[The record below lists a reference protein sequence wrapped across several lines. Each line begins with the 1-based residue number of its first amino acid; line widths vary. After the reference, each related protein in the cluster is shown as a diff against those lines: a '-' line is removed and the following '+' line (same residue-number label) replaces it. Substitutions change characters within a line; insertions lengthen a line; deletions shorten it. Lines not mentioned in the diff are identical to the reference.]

1 VNQLLI
7 YKIFHDKLSES
18 TFDEFEKDE
27 KCKDENCR
35 YWIMMTPKE
44 LEEKN
49 EFFHFN
55 YQTIYDCIHNEDA
68 PKLDIYEN
76 YSFGILN
83 IIGPDESFFSVTE
96 LNFYITDSCLVFVSK
111 NYPDIFREIQNDIYN
126 KGSLNIST
134 EKILYNLIDK
144 MTIKDYN
151 MLSNL
156 ESEISGVEEDVLE
169 GKTKDYAKDI
179 VLLKNKL
186 LFLKKHYEPLLDIVE
201 NLTENENKV
210 LDEKSIAYF
219 VILFNRIERLN
230 RKVGNL
236 RDYVTQIRE
245 SYQAQLDINLNNT
258 MKLFTVLTAVFSPLT
273 LIVGWY
279 GMNFT
284 TMPEFHWKY
293 GYVFV
298 IFLSLA
304 VLSFCLWIFKKKKL
318 W

>member
-1 VNQLLI
+1 MLI
-7 YKIFHDKLSES
+7 YEIYQDKLIES
-18 TFDEFEKDE
+18 TFDEFIAN
-27 KCKDENCR
+27 ENNK
-35 YWIMMTPKE
+35 YWIMMSPKE

-49 EFFHFN
+49 DFFHFS
-55 YQTIYDCIHNEDA
+55 YQTLFDCNHNEDA

-76 YSFGILN
+76 YNFGILN
-83 IIGPDESFFSVTE
+83 IIGPKKSFFSVTE
-96 LNFYITDSCLVFVSK
+96 LNFYIAKNYLIFVSF
-111 NYPDIFREIQNDIYN
+111 NYLDIFRDIQNDIFN
-126 KGSLNIST
+126 KGSFNTST

-144 MTIKDYN
+144 MTAKDYK

-156 ESEISGVEEDVLE
+156 ESEISIVEEDVLE
-169 GKTKDYAKDI
+169 GKIKDYAKDI

-201 NLTENENKV
+201 DLIENGNNII
-210 LDEKSIAYF
+210 DTKSIAYF

-258 MKLFTVLTAVFSPLT
+258 MKLLTVLTAIFSPLT
-273 LIVGWY
+273 FIVGWY

-284 TMPEFHWKY
+284 TMPLFHWKY
-293 GYVFV
+293 GYPFV
-298 IFLSLA
+298 IFLCLI
-304 VLSFCLWIFKKKKL
+304 VLTFCIWFFRKKKL

>member
-1 VNQLLI
+1 MLI
-7 YKIFHDKLSES
+7 YKIFQDRLSES
-18 TFDEFEKDE
+18 TFDEFEKD
-27 KCKDENCR
+27 KSCN
-35 YWIMMTPKE
+35 YWIMMTPEE
-44 LEEKN
+44 LQEKN
-49 EFFHFN
+49 KVFRFS

-83 IIGPDESFFSVTE
+83 LIGPNESFFSVTE
-96 LNFYITDSCLVFVSK
+96 LNFYITDSCLIFVSK
-111 NYPDIFREIQNDIYN
+111 NYVDIFSEIQNDIYN
-126 KGSLNIST
+126 RGSLSISR

-169 GKTKDYAKDI
+169 GKTKDYTKDI

-201 NLTENENKV
+201 DLTENENEV

-279 GMNFT
+279 GMNFP
-284 TMPEFHWKY
+284 TMPEFHWRY
-293 GYVFV
+293 GYIFV
-298 IFLSLA
+298 ILLSLA

>member
-1 VNQLLI
+1 MVIYRIFQDRLL
-7 YKIFHDKLSES
+7 ES
-18 TFDEFEKDE
+18 TFDEFEKD
-27 KCKDENCR
+27 KNGR
-35 YWIMMTPKE
+35 YWIMMNPEE

-49 EFFHFN
+49 EFFHFS
-55 YQTIYDCIHNEDA
+55 YQTIYDCKHNEDA

-83 IIGPDESFFSVTE
+83 MIGPNESFFSVTE
-96 LNFYITDSCLVFVSK
+96 LNFYITNNCLIFVSK
-111 NYPDIFREIQNDIYN
+111 NYLDIFSEIQNDIYN
-126 KGSLNIST
+126 KGSLNVST

-144 MTIKDYN
+144 MTVKDYN

-156 ESEISGVEEDVLE
+156 ESEISEVEGDVLE
-169 GKTKDYAKDI
+169 GKTKDYTTDI

-201 NLTENENKV
+201 DLTENENGV
-210 LDEKSIAYF
+210 LEKKSIAYF
-219 VILFNRIERLN
+219 VILFNRIDRLN

-304 VLSFCLWIFKKKKL
+304 VLFFCLWIFKKKKL

>member
-1 VNQLLI
+1 MLI
-7 YKIFHDKLSES
+7 YRINQDSLIEA
-18 TFDEFEKDE
+18 TFEEFAKDE
-27 KCKDENCR
+27 KNK

-49 EFFHFN
+49 DFFHFS
-55 YQTIYDCIHNEDA
+55 YQALYDCIHNDDA

-83 IIGPDESFFSVTE
+83 IIGPKENFFSVTE
-96 LNFYITDSCLVFVSK
+96 LNFFIATNFLVFVSC
-111 NYPDIFREIQNDIYN
+111 NYLDLFREIQNDIYN
-126 KGSLNIST
+126 RGNLKIST

-144 MTIKDYN
+144 ATSKDYK

-169 GKTKDYAKDI
+169 GKTKDYINDI

-201 NLTENENKV
+201 DLTENENGV
-210 LDEKSIAYF
+210 LDKNSIAYF

-236 RDYVTQIRE
+236 RDYVTQTRE

-258 MKLFTVLTAVFSPLT
+258 MKLFTVLTAIFSPLT
-273 LIVGWY
+273 LVVGWY
-279 GMNFT
+279 GMNFP
-284 TMPEFHWKY
+284 MPEFQWKY
-293 GYVFV
+293 GYAFV
-298 IFLSLA
+298 ILLSLT
-304 VLSFCLWIFKKKKL
+304 VISFCLWIFKKKKL

>member
-1 VNQLLI
+1 MRCQLLI
-7 YKIFHDKLSES
+7 YRISQDSLIESKIDNVIHDK
-18 TFDEFEKDE
+18 
-27 KCKDENCR
+27 ENKF
-35 YWIMMTPKE
+35 WLIMTPDE
-44 LEEKN
+44 LEENN
-49 EFFHFN
+49 EFFRFSV
-55 YQTIYDCIHNEDA
+55 QTIYDCIHNEDT
-68 PKLDIYEN
+68 PKLDVYDN

-83 IIGPDESFFSVTE
+83 IIGPKDSFFSVNE
-96 LNFYITDSCLVFVSK
+96 LNFYITKNYLIFVSK
-111 NYPDIFREIQNDIYN
+111 NYLDIYREIQNEISHR
-126 KGSLNIST
+126 GSLRIST
-134 EKILYNLIDK
+134 EKILYSLIDK
-144 MTIKDYN
+144 MTLKDYN

-156 ESEISGVEEDVLE
+156 ESEISDVEEEVLE
-169 GKTKDYAKDI
+169 GKIKDYSKDI

-201 NLTENENKV
+201 NLTENENEI
-210 LDEKSIAYF
+210 LDKTSITYF

-279 GMNFT
+279 GMNFP
-284 TMPEFHWKY
+284 TMPEFHWRY
-293 GYVFV
+293 GYMFV
-298 IFLSLA
+298 ILLSLS
-304 VLSFCLWIFKKKKL
+304 VLFFCLWLFKKKKL

>member
-1 VNQLLI
+1 MLT
-7 YKIFHDKLSES
+7 YRIFQDNLSEL
-18 TFDEFEKDE
+18 TFDDFEKDE
-27 KCKDENCR
+27 KNK

-49 EFFHFN
+49 EIFHFSH
-55 YQTIYDCIHNEDA
+55 QTIYDCMHNEDT

-83 IIGPDESFFSVTE
+83 IIGPDEKFFSVTE
-96 LNFYITDSCLVFVSK
+96 LNFYISNNCLIFVSE
-111 NYPDIFREIQNDIYN
+111 NYLEIFREIQNDISN
-126 KGSLNIST
+126 KGSLSLST

-144 MTIKDYN
+144 MTVKDYD

-169 GKTKDYAKDI
+169 GKTKDYIKDI

-186 LFLKKHYEPLLDIVE
+186 LFLKKHYEPLLDVVE
-201 NLTENENKV
+201 NLTENENEV
-210 LDEKSIAYF
+210 LDKKSITYF

-258 MKLFTVLTAVFSPLT
+258 MKLFTVLTAVFLPLT

-279 GMNFT
+279 GMNFP

-293 GYVFV
+293 GYIFV
-298 IFLSLA
+298 IFLSLT

>member
-1 VNQLLI
+1 MSQLLI
-7 YKIFHDKLSES
+7 YRISEDKLVES
-18 TFDEFEKDE
+18 KFDDFVEDTQNK
-27 KCKDENCR
+27 

-44 LEEKN
+44 LEEKQS
-49 EFFHFN
+49 FFNFN
-55 YQTIYDCIHNEDA
+55 FQTIYDCIHNEDI

-83 IIGPDESFFSVTE
+83 IIGPRESFFSVTE
-96 LNFYITDSCLVFVSK
+96 LNFYISKNYLIFVSK
-111 NYPDIFREIQNDIYN
+111 KHLDLFRDIQNDIHN
-126 KGSLNIST
+126 KGSLHTSL
-134 EKILYNLIDK
+134 EKILFNLIDK
-144 MTIKDYN
+144 MTYKDYN

-156 ESEISGVEEDVLE
+156 ESEISGVEEDVLK

-201 NLTENENKV
+201 DLTENENNI
-210 LDEKSIAYF
+210 LEEHSIAYF

-279 GMNFT
+279 GMNFP
-284 TMPEFHWKY
+284 MPEYYWKY

-298 IFLSLA
+298 ITLSIF
-304 VLSFCLWIFKKKKL
+304 VLTFCLWIFKKKKL

>member
-1 VNQLLI
+1 MLI
-7 YKIFHDKLSES
+7 YRISQDSLIES
-18 TFDEFEKDE
+18 KFDEFTKD
-27 KCKDENCR
+27 KENK
-35 YWIMMTPKE
+35 YWLMMTPDE
-44 LEEKN
+44 LDEN
-49 EFFHFN
+49 NDFFHFS
-55 YQTIYDCIHNEDA
+55 YQTIYDCIHKEDT
-68 PKLDIYEN
+68 PKFDIYEN

-83 IIGPDESFFSVTE
+83 IIGSGESLFSVTE
-96 LNFYITDSCLVFVSK
+96 LNFYITKNYLIFVSK
-111 NYPDIFREIQNDIYN
+111 NYLDIYREIQVDIHL
-126 KGSLNIST
+126 KGNLRIST
-134 EKILYNLIDK
+134 DKILYNLIDK

-151 MLSNL
+151 KLSNL
-156 ESEISGVEEDVLE
+156 ESEISDVEEDVLK
-169 GKTKDYAKDI
+169 GKIKDYSKDI

-201 NLTENENKV
+201 DLTENENQI
-210 LDEKSIAYF
+210 LDAASITYF

-279 GMNFT
+279 GMNFP

-293 GYVFV
+293 GYLFV
-298 IFLSLA
+298 IILSLS
-304 VLSFCLWIFKKKKL
+304 VLIYCLWIFKKKKL

>member
-1 VNQLLI
+1 MLI
-7 YKIFHDKLSES
+7 YKISQDCLIESDYEDFLKDK
-18 TFDEFEKDE
+18 
-27 KCKDENCR
+27 ENK
-35 YWIMMTPKE
+35 YWIILTPEE
-44 LEEKN
+44 LNEEN
-49 EFFHFN
+49 DFFHFS
-55 YQTIYDCIHNEDA
+55 YQTIYDCKHNEDA
-68 PKLDIYEN
+68 PKLDVYEN

-83 IIGPDESFFSVTE
+83 VIVPNEDFLSVTE
-96 LNFYITDSCLVFVSK
+96 LNFYITKNYLIFVSK
-111 NYPDIFREIQNDIYN
+111 NYLDIFREIQNDIYN
-126 KGSLNIST
+126 KGSLRIST

-156 ESEISGVEEDVLE
+156 ESEISDVEEDVLK
-169 GKTKDYAKDI
+169 GKIKDYSKDI

-201 NLTENENKV
+201 NITENENKI
-210 LDEKSIAYF
+210 LDETAITYF

-258 MKLFTVLTAVFSPLT
+258 MKLFTILTAVFSPLT
-273 LIVGWY
+273 LIAGWY

-284 TMPEFHWKY
+284 TMPELHWKY

-298 IFLSLA
+298 ILLSLT
-304 VLSFCLWIFKKKKL
+304 VLFFCLWIFKKKKL

>member
-1 VNQLLI
+1 MLI
-7 YKIFHDKLSES
+7 YRIFQDKLIES
-18 TFDEFEKDE
+18 TFDEFVG
-27 KCKDENCR
+27 DENNK
-35 YWIMMTPKE
+35 YWITMTPKE
-44 LEEKN
+44 LQEKN
-49 EFFHFN
+49 EIFHFS
-55 YQTIYDCIHNEDA
+55 YQTLYDCIHNEDA

-83 IIGPDESFFSVTE
+83 IIGLKESSFSVTE
-96 LNFYITDSCLVFVSK
+96 LNFYIAKNYLLFVSCD
-111 NYPDIFREIQNDIYN
+111 YLEIFREIQNDIYK

-144 MTIKDYN
+144 MTANDYK

-169 GKTKDYAKDI
+169 GKIKDYAKDI
-179 VLLKNKL
+179 VMLKNKL

-201 NLTENENKV
+201 DLTENENAV
-210 LDEKSIAYF
+210 LDENSITYF

-258 MKLFTVLTAVFSPLT
+258 MKLFTVLTAVFLPLT

-279 GMNFT
+279 GMNFQ
-284 TMPEFHWKY
+284 TMPELKWEY
-293 GYVFV
+293 GYIFV
-298 IFLSLA
+298 ILLCLS
-304 VLSFCLWIFKKKKL
+304 VLTFCLWFFKKKKL

>member
-1 VNQLLI
+1 MLI
-7 YKIFHDKLSES
+7 YKISQDSLIESGFEEFSHDDKN
-18 TFDEFEKDE
+18 K
-27 KCKDENCR
+27 
-35 YWIMMTPKE
+35 YWITMTPAE

-49 EFFHFN
+49 AVFHFS
-55 YQTIYDCIHNEDA
+55 YQTLYDCMHNEDA
-68 PKLDIYEN
+68 PKLDVYEN

-83 IIGPDESFFSVTE
+83 IIGPKNSFFSVTE
-96 LNFYITDSCLVFVSK
+96 LNFYITKNCLIFVSK
-111 NYPDIFREIQNDIYN
+111 KPLDIFDEIQDDIYS
-126 KGSLNIST
+126 KGSLGLST

-144 MTIKDYN
+144 MTVKDYN

-156 ESEISGVEEDVLE
+156 ESEISGVEEDVLK
-169 GKTKDYAKDI
+169 GKTKDYTKDI

-201 NLTENENKV
+201 DITENENEV
-210 LDEKSIAYF
+210 LDVQSIGYF

-245 SYQAQLDINLNNT
+245 SYQAQLDINLNNI
-258 MKLFTVLTAVFSPLT
+258 MKLFTVLTAIFSPLT

-279 GMNFT
+279 GMNFYSI
-284 TMPEFHWKY
+284 PEFHWKY
-293 GYVFV
+293 GYVYV
-298 IFLSLA
+298 IILSLS
-304 VLSFCLWIFKKKKL
+304 VLAFCLWIFKKKKL

>member
-1 VNQLLI
+1 MLI
-7 YKIFHDKLSES
+7 YRILEDNLIES
-18 TFDEFEKDE
+18 RFEDFE
-27 KCKDENCR
+27 NDENNK
-35 YWIMMTPKE
+35 YWIIMMPEE

-49 EFFHFN
+49 EAFN
-55 YQTIYDCIHNEDA
+55 FSYQTIYDCIHNEDT
-68 PKLDIYEN
+68 PKLDVYEN

-83 IIGPDESFFSVTE
+83 IIGSRESFFSVTE
-96 LNFYITDSCLVFVSK
+96 LNFYISKKHLIFVTK
-111 NYPDIFREIQNDIYN
+111 EHLDLFRDIQNDIYN
-126 KGSLNIST
+126 KGSLNTSL
-134 EKILYNLIDK
+134 EKILFNLIDK
-144 MTIKDYN
+144 MTYKDYN
-151 MLSNL
+151 MLSNI
-156 ESEISGVEEDVLE
+156 ESEISGVEEDVLS

-179 VLLKNKL
+179 VLLKDKL

-201 NLTENENKV
+201 DLTENENNI
-210 LDEKSIAYF
+210 LEERSIAYF

-279 GMNFT
+279 GMNFP
-284 TMPEFHWKY
+284 MPEFYWKY

-298 IFLSLA
+298 IVLSISVLSL
-304 VLSFCLWIFKKKKL
+304 CLWIFKKKKL

>member
-1 VNQLLI
+1 MLI
-7 YKIFHDKLSES
+7 YRISQDSLIES
-18 TFDEFEKDE
+18 KYEDFEKD
-27 KCKDENCR
+27 KENK
-35 YWIMMTPKE
+35 YWLIMTPEE

-49 EFFHFN
+49 NFFCFS
-55 YQTIYDCIHNEDA
+55 YQTVNDCIHNEDA
-68 PKLDIYEN
+68 PKLDVYEN

-83 IIGPDESFFSVTE
+83 IIGPMESFFSVTE
-96 LNFYITDSCLVFVSK
+96 LNFYITRNYLIFVSK
-111 NYPDIFREIQNDIYN
+111 NYLDIFREIQSDIYN
-126 KGSLNIST
+126 RGNLRIST

-156 ESEISGVEEDVLE
+156 ESEISDVEEDVLK
-169 GKTKDYAKDI
+169 GITKDYSKDI
-179 VLLKNKL
+179 VVLKNKL
-186 LFLKKHYEPLLDIVE
+186 LFLKKHYEPLLDIIE
-201 NLTENENKV
+201 NLTENENQI
-210 LDEKSIAYF
+210 LDELSITYF

-279 GMNFT
+279 GMNFPS
-284 TMPEFHWKY
+284 MPEFHWKY
-293 GYVFV
+293 GYLFV
-298 IFLSLA
+298 IILSIS
-304 VLSFCLWIFKKKKL
+304 VLFYCLWIFKKKKL